1 MQLRYVRAFLA
12 AVLLG
17 GLYAAPAPAGTRNF
31 IAVLNG
37 GQETPPTTSNAFG
50 VAFLTFDDKTL
61 ALCYSITYTGI
72 TRTAET
78 AAHVH
83 GPAAPGAS
91 AAILVALSPSGSP
104 KNLCV
109 TLPKANKKDLKRG
122 MTYLNVHTM
131 DNPSGE
137 IRGQIIP
144 TK

>member
-12 AVLLG
+12 AALLG

-31 IAVLNG
+31 VAVLNG

-78 AAHVH
+78 AVRDTCV
-83 GPAAPGAS
+83 GNR
-91 AAILVALSPSGSP
+91 VAERERLIVEG
-104 KNLCV
+104 
-109 TLPKANKKDLKRG
+109 
-122 MTYLNVHTM
+122 
-131 DNPSGE
+131 
-137 IRGQIIP
+137 
-144 TK
+144 